1 MRKRAPTNKRKD
13 KKIFTRTA
21 TKVKAVNLP
30 GKIFRGG
37 IRF

>member
-1 MRKRAPTNKRKD
+1 MKNRAKVNRKKD

-30 GKIFRGG
+30 GKIYRGG
-37 IRF
+37 TRF